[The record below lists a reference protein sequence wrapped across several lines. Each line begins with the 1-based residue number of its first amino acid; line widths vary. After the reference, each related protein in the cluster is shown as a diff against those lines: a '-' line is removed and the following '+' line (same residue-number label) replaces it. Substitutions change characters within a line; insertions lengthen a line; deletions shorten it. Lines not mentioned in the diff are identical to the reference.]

1 MTVQTQVNTPTELP
15 YLHSLGFE
23 TVEDYYYDS
32 LRHSVVMKKDSTCV
46 VVDYD
51 LCLQNNDAVFD
62 YSKYCEMQN
71 GLMASSGRLFRFYAA
86 EGEDLR
92 ESIHNWLTMEPD
104 DIEIS
109 DKGGVF
115 DKVHVDNTPLEKTFE
130 DLFVETYGNDALG
143 FLQKEYSL
151 SLSNG
156 RNAFVDYVVETSTGS
171 YAIEENGVRYHHPQI
186 IRLEAYKRQLEK
198 QNTLSLMGFKTFRF
212 SFENLRFRDQAID
225 SIRTYLGPRNAFR
238 NAHFI
243 KGTRPFALYTHQETF
258 LQEMRAARERGIN
271 TSLVVEPT
279 GTGKSQIAI
288 EDIYRLY
295 KEGKIERVLVM
306 VPSVR
311 IKADWE
317 ARLEPF
323 RDRLDITIEL
333 YNRSYLRRNHT
344 AEDYFD
350 YLLFDE
356 AQHAQA
362 ANCAKTLQY
371 FTPKYLVGLTATP
384 ERLDRKKLEDIFG
397 HYKTNLTLREAID
410 KDVITNIR
418 CYRLLSNVD
427 LSAVRYNGKDYNY
440 ADLEKTL
447 IVDSRNELI
456 VRTLKKYFYPR
467 EGFCKQGIV
476 FCVNV
481 NHAKKL
487 EKMMTA
493 AGFAARAVYGGNRH
507 NEEIFEQYGEKKIQF
522 LLSCQLISEGWD
534 SPQTEVVVMARPT
547 LSKVLYTQQMG
558 RGVRKYP
565 GKECLY
571 VIDVVDNY
579 EGKLTPMC
587 FNAVIGIPQYS
598 DFMGVKN
605 NEQDYLSILGLHES
619 EIAMREIDIFTFEE
633 KYKDYLSPEQAAREL
648 FIGTATLMN
657 WYRRDNGISS
667 LQLPIGSRMV
677 PYFSPS
683 DIEAIRAAH
692 GLGHHDD
699 STILR
704 DFEAFIDE
712 NTLTFSFKLIFMLSM
727 LRLADKEGEVSIDAL
742 IEEYRR
748 FYIDRIERG
757 LPVDRRGCAY
767 DREFLDDLV
776 KVKRSILANPF
787 EKFERKR
794 FVYYSKDLNILSFH
808 PALWEKMSPEVKEG
822 IREKERGFLERYY
835 ERLGGV

>member
-1 MTVQTQVNTPTELP
+1 MTEHTPVTTKSELP
-15 YLHSLGFE
+15 YLYSLGFE

-46 VVDYD
+46 IVDYD

-86 EGEDLR
+86 EGEDLC

-171 YAIEENGVRYHHPQI
+171 YAIEENGVGYHHPQI

-258 LQEMRAARERGIN
+258 LQEMRDARERGIN

-467 EGFCKQGIV
+467 EVPKVC
-476 FCVNV
+476 
-481 NHAKKL
+481 H
-487 EKMMTA
+487 
-493 AGFAARAVYGGNRH
+493 YG
-507 NEEIFEQYGEKKIQF
+507 KP
-522 LLSCQLISEGWD
+522 LLSNPNEG
-534 SPQTEVVVMARPT
+534 RP
-547 LSKVLYTQQMG
+547 
-558 RGVRKYP
+558 
-565 GKECLY
+565 
-571 VIDVVDNY
+571 
-579 EGKLTPMC
+579 
-587 FNAVIGIPQYS
+587 
-598 DFMGVKN
+598 
-605 NEQDYLSILGLHES
+605 
-619 EIAMREIDIFTFEE
+619 
-633 KYKDYLSPEQAAREL
+633 
-648 FIGTATLMN
+648 
-657 WYRRDNGISS
+657 
-667 LQLPIGSRMV
+667 
-677 PYFSPS
+677 
-683 DIEAIRAAH
+683 
-692 GLGHHDD
+692 
-699 STILR
+699 
-704 DFEAFIDE
+704 
-712 NTLTFSFKLIFMLSM
+712 
-727 LRLADKEGEVSIDAL
+727 
-742 IEEYRR
+742 
-748 FYIDRIERG
+748 
-757 LPVDRRGCAY
+757 
-767 DREFLDDLV
+767 
-776 KVKRSILANPF
+776 
-787 EKFERKR
+787 
-794 FVYYSKDLNILSFH
+794 
-808 PALWEKMSPEVKEG
+808 
-822 IREKERGFLERYY
+822 
-835 ERLGGV
+835 